1 MISLES
7 VGLSCYPNSV
17 VVITFALH
25 AKDYA
30 FCTIDRAYLVAEN
43 CEKVYLYSL
52 IGDGILEN
60 CFHRNKSVGEI
71 NVDDLL
77 IILIH
82 VQLKDMLIFQLKIVH
97 WFSCSGSVTI
107 TKGEHLIQ
115 QA

>member
-1 MISLES
+1 LLKIVKKYIYIVSIVNQVFL
-7 VGLSCYPNSV
+7 G
-17 VVITFALH
+17 
-25 AKDYA
+25 
-30 FCTIDRAYLVAEN
+30 
-43 CEKVYLYSL
+43 L